1 MPKGTSMM
9 AHDSAAATAEGPDF
23 RPLYAQVKELM
34 IRRMLRGDW
43 RPGELLPSEGRL
55 AAEFGVSQGTMRKAL
70 DEMATQNLV
79 VRQQGRGTFITE
91 HSQQHAL
98 FHFFHIRD
106 ESGVKELPTGR
117 VLALKHGRADRDQA
131 RRLALR
137 SRAPVI
143 AILRLR
149 ALRDE
154 PVILERIVLPAAL
167 FRGFNLPIGHEVP
180 DELYVLYQQHF
191 GVTVAR
197 AQERLRAV
205 AADELDARSLAIGKG
220 TPLLEIDRIALG
232 LDGNPVEWRLSRC
245 NSAHHHYY
253 SEIE

>member
-1 MPKGTSMM
+1 
-9 AHDSAAATAEGPDF
+9 
-23 RPLYAQVKELM
+23 M

-79 VRQQGRGTFITE
+79 VRQQGRGTFIAE
-91 HSQQHAL
+91 HSQQRAL

-106 ESGVKELPTGR
+106 ESGLKELPTGQ
-117 VLALKHGRADRDQA
+117 VLALKHVRADRAQA
-131 RRLALR
+131 RRLALP

-143 AILRLR
+143 TILRLR
-149 ALRDE
+149 ALRGK
-154 PVILERIVLPAAL
+154 PVILERITLSAGP
-167 FRGFNLPIGHEVP
+167 FRGLDLPIDREVP
-180 DELYVLYQQHF
+180 DELYLLYQQRF

-197 AQERLRAV
+197 AQEKLRAV
-205 AADELDARSLAIGKG
+205 AADALDARTLGVAKR
-220 TPLLEIDRIALG
+220 TPLLEIDRLALA

-253 SEIE
+253 SEID

>member
-1 MPKGTSMM
+1 M
-9 AHDSAAATAEGPDF
+9 ADESAAVVEEGPDF
-23 RPLYAQVKELM
+23 RPLYAQVRELM

-79 VRQQGRGTFITE
+79 VRQQGRGTFIAE

-106 ESGVKELPTGR
+106 ETGLKEMPTGR
-117 VLALKHGRADRDQA
+117 VLALKHERADRDQA
-131 RRLALR
+131 RRLALPP
-137 SRAPVI
+137 RAPVMT
-143 AILRLR
+143 ILRLR
-149 ALRDE
+149 ALRGK
-154 PVILERIVLPAAL
+154 PVILERIVLPAGL
-167 FRGFNLPIGHEVP
+167 FRGLDLPIDREVP
-180 DELYVLYQQHF
+180 DELYVLYQQRF
-191 GVTVAR
+191 GVTIAR
-197 AQERLRAV
+197 AEEKLRAV
-205 AADELDARSLAIGKG
+205 AADALDARSLGVARRA
-220 TPLLEIDRIALG
+220 PLLEIDRLALA

>member
-1 MPKGTSMM
+1 M
-9 AHDSAAATAEGPDF
+9 ADENAAAVEEGPDF
-23 RPLYAQVKELM
+23 RPLYAQVRELM

-79 VRQQGRGTFITE
+79 VRQQGRGTFIAE

-106 ESGVKELPTGR
+106 ETGLKEMPTGR
-117 VLALKHGRADRDQA
+117 VLALKHERADRDQA
-131 RRLALR
+131 RRLALPA
-137 SRAPVI
+137 RAPVMT
-143 AILRLR
+143 ILRLR
-149 ALRDE
+149 ALRGK
-154 PVILERIVLPAAL
+154 PVILERIVLPTGL
-167 FRGFNLPIGHEVP
+167 FRGLDLSIDREVP
-180 DELYVLYQQHF
+180 DELYVLYQQRF
-191 GVTVAR
+191 GVTIAR
-197 AQERLRAV
+197 AEEKLRAV
-205 AADELDARSLAIGKG
+205 AADALDARSLGIARRS
-220 TPLLEIDRIALG
+220 PLLEIDRLALA

>member
-1 MPKGTSMM
+1 M
-9 AHDSAAATAEGPDF
+9 AEEDAAAVLEGPDF

-34 IRRMLRGDW
+34 VRRLLRGDW
-43 RPGELLPSEGRL
+43 RPGELLPSEARL

-79 VRQQGRGTFITE
+79 VRQQGRGTFIAE

-106 ESGVKELPTGR
+106 EAGLKELPTGR
-117 VLALKHGRADRDQA
+117 VLALKHGRADRDQT
-131 RRLALR
+131 RRLALPP
-137 SRAPVI
+137 RAQVI
-143 AILRLR
+143 TILRLR
-149 ALRDE
+149 ALRGK
-154 PVILERIVLPAAL
+154 PVILERIALPAGL
-167 FRGFNLPIGHEVP
+167 FRGLDLPIDREVP
-180 DELYVLYQQHF
+180 DELYVLYQQRF

-197 AQERLRAV
+197 AEEKLRAV
-205 AADELDARSLAIGKG
+205 AADALDERWLGVARRS
-220 TPLLEIDRIALG
+220 PLLEIDRLALA

-245 NSAHHHYY
+245 NSTRHHYY

>member
-1 MPKGTSMM
+1 MTADGTL
-9 AHDSAAATAEGPDF
+9 DGPDF
-23 RPLYAQVKELM
+23 RPLYAQVKALM

-55 AAEFGVSQGTMRKAL
+55 AGEFGVSQGTVRKAL

-79 VRQQGRGTFITE
+79 VRQQGRGTFIAQ
-91 HSQQHAL
+91 HSRQGAL

-117 VLALKHGRADRDQA
+117 VLALKQGRADREQA
-131 RRLALR
+131 RRLALP
-137 SRAPVI
+137 SRARVI
-143 AILRLR
+143 TILRLR
-149 ALRDE
+149 ALRGA
-154 PVILERIVLPAAL
+154 PVILERIVLPVAL
-167 FRGFNLPIGHEVP
+167 FPGFELPIDREVP
-180 DELYVLYQQHF
+180 DELYILYQERF

-205 AADELDARSLAIGKG
+205 AADGLDAKSLAVREGS
-220 TPLLEIDRIALG
+220 PLLEIDRVALA
-232 LDGNPVEWRLSRC
+232 LDGNSVEWRVSRC
-245 NSAHHHYY
+245 NSADHHYY